1 MSFLFGFYFLLLSL
15 ASISLS
21 LPIYHDTVLQ
31 EAPKEAPSV
40 SPYVLSL
47 YESFAAESE
56 QQEEY
61 QYNILRSFERST
73 QFRGCKDSKYTF
85 TFNMSS
91 IPKEEDISKAIFRV
105 YVNISTSFSS
115 SQGSAQITLTSND
128 SKLYTKVITPN
139 ESQFVDF
146 PVQQHIQDWLKNGQL
161 KYLVNLGVTID
172 LANGPLECY
181 NKDMNIVYDNTHDNT
196 QPSLVVYSYDGNENL
211 DELNKAISIIQS
223 TEKNANQRN
232 TRSSGTSN
240 GECRKSELTI
250 TKEQLGQVLGEQ
262 ILFPDFFP
270 LNVCGGWCPSNKYM
284 KQLNSII
291 LYHLLATPS
300 ENGENHIA
308 NKSKYSK
315 CCVPTKYTN
324 VTRAVIGINGSI
336 YKKAPITAQECSC
349 VYTYSQES

>member
-1 MSFLFGFYFLLLSL
+1 MSLLLLNLNNKKNINIIIFLGRLREVHNSEVSVMFTL
-15 ASISLS
+15 KIYMYMLS
-21 LPIYHDTVLQ
+21 LI
-31 EAPKEAPSV
+31 
-40 SPYVLSL
+40 
-47 YESFAAESE
+47 
-56 QQEEY
+56 
-61 QYNILRSFERST
+61 
-73 QFRGCKDSKYTF
+73 GCKESKYTF

-91 IPKEEDISKAIFRV
+91 IPKEEDISKAVFRV

-128 SKLYTKVITPN
+128 SMIYTKVITPN
-139 ESQFVDF
+139 ESHFVDF
-146 PVQQHIQDWLKNGQL
+146 PVQQHIHDWLKNGQL
-161 KYLVNLGVTID
+161 KYLVNLGVTIM
-172 LANGPLECY
+172 LADGPLDCY

-196 QPSLVVYSYDGNENL
+196 QPSLVVYSYDDNENL
-211 DELNKAISIIQS
+211 DELNEAIRIIQS
-223 TEKNANQRN
+223 TEKKANQRN
-232 TRSSGTSN
+232 TRSSGTNVTVSKTSN
-240 GECRKSELTI
+240 GECRKSELRI
-250 TKEQLGQVLGEQ
+250 TKEQLGHVLGEQ

-315 CCVPTKYTN
+315 CCVPTKYTI

-336 YKKAPITAQECSC
+336 YKKAPISVQECSC